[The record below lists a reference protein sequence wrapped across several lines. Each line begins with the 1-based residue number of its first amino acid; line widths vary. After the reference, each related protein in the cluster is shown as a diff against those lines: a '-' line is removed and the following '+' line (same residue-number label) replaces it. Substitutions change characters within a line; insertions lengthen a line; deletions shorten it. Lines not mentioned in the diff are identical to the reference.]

1 MRRLGRPTL
10 LMLTAMAATLS
21 TVANGVGVVDA
32 LQAPA
37 PTRLGMALDRDAA
50 AQDALAGQRA
60 RKLDMREQAAR
71 ATEQRLKNDLAYRAA
86 ATKAKGGDPD
96 GGEQYD
102 SLARI
107 YQAMKPARAAVVFE
121 QLDMDV
127 QMQVARR
134 MRDRSTGMVLAAM
147 TPRGAAAL
155 SMALARKSARAVPD
169 DRRPAA
175 AAPAASAT
183 PAASVPPAASTRAA
197 APAATG
203 PVPG

>member
-71 ATEQRLKNDLAYRAA
+71 ATEERLKNDLANRAA

-121 QLDMDV
+121 QLDLDV

-169 DRRPAA
+169 DHRPAA

>member
-32 LQAPA
+32 MQAPA
-37 PTRLGMALDRDAA
+37 PTRLGVALDRDAA

-155 SMALARKSARAVPD
+155 SMALARQSARAVPD
-169 DRRPAA
+169 ARSPAA
-175 AAPAASAT
+175 APTSSAT
-183 PAASVPPAASTRAA
+183 PAASAKPTASAKPA
-197 APAATG
+197 APAATV

>member
-71 ATEQRLKNDLAYRAA
+71 ATEERLKNDLANRAA

>member
-32 LQAPA
+32 MQAPA
-37 PTRLGMALDRDAA
+37 PTRLGVALDRDAA

-71 ATEQRLKNDLAYRAA
+71 ATEERLKNDLANRAA

>member
-1 MRRLGRPTL
+1 MRRFGRPTL
-10 LMLTAMAATLS
+10 LMLTAVAATLS

-32 LQAPA
+32 MTAAP

-50 AQDALAGQRA
+50 AQDVLAGQRA
-60 RKLDMREQAAR
+60 RVLDMREQAAR
-71 ATEQRLKNDLAYRAA
+71 ATEQRLKNDLVTRAA
-86 ATKAKGGDPD
+86 AARTKGADPD

-155 SMALARKSARAVPD
+155 SMALARMSAKPA
-169 DRRPAA
+169 PAA
-175 AAPAASAT
+175 ARSIAPAPIA
-183 PAASVPPAASTRAA
+183 PPVSVVP
-197 APAATG
+197 APAK

>member
-1 MRRLGRPTL
+1 VKRLGRPTL
-10 LMLTAMAATLS
+10 LMLTAIAATLS

-32 LQAPA
+32 MKAPE
-37 PTRLGMALDRDAA
+37 PTRLGVALDRDAA

-71 ATEQRLKNDLAYRAA
+71 ATEQRLKTDLAARAA
-86 ATKAKGGDPD
+86 AATAKGADAD
-96 GGEQYD
+96 AGEQYD

-134 MRDRSTGMVLAAM
+134 MRDRSTGMVMAAM

-155 SMALARKSARAVPD
+155 SMALARKSARAAPAAARPVAAG
-169 DRRPAA
+169 PAA
-175 AAPAASAT
+175 AAPAVVSVKPVAPPAT
-183 PAASVPPAASTRAA
+183 ASVP
-197 APAATG
+197 G
-203 PVPG
+203 